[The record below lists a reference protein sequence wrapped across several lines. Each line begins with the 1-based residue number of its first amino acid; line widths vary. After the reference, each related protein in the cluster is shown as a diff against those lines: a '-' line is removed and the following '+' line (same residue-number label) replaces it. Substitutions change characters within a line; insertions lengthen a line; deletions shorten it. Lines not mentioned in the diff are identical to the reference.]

1 MEDILN
7 VQMPPEPEPQSQSP
21 IVEVEEREEIP
32 HEDIFK
38 SQHTSGKPHPVHDHT
53 SKEIKQNITEV
64 INEQNDVIQPQ
75 VTCGQTTPAKKKR
88 VATDKQK
95 AHLAKARA
103 KASERRRLLKE
114 QRQRI
119 QNEVNRKIKE
129 ENEND
134 ISQTAGSLRQEAQSS
149 INMEEVPKE
158 APKRVTAIGKDNV
171 VSLTEH
177 ISPHHMSNQ
186 HISISRKDFDDIIQS
201 GIDKYEIKRKARKSE
216 KNKIKEKE
224 KAKLLEQ
231 QQNLLSVQNQ
241 AMNQQR
247 VTNNRA
253 NMVHQAVMRG
263 ATGQQNTGD
272 VWSQYCF

>member
-7 VQMPPEPEPQSQSP
+7 VQMPPEPEPDP
-21 IVEVEEREEIP
+21 MVDVEEREQIP
-32 HEDIFK
+32 QEEIFK
-38 SQHTSGKPHPVHDHT
+38 PQVVPDKPNVVQPKVT
-53 SKEIKQNITEV
+53 YGQENITEV
-64 INEQNDVIQPQ
+64 IDEQNDVIQ
-75 VTCGQTTPAKKKR
+75 TIETPPKKKR

-119 QNEVNRKIKE
+119 QDEVNRKIKE
-129 ENEND
+129 ENQKD
-134 ISQTAGSLRQEAQSS
+134 ISQEAQSS
-149 INMEEVPKE
+149 INMEE
-158 APKRVTAIGKDNV
+158 APKRITAIHNPQVTNVKPEVTFGKDKV

-177 ISPHHMSNQ
+177 ISPQDMPNQ
-186 HISISRKDFDDIIQS
+186 NISISRKDFDDIIQS
-201 GIDKYEIKRKARKSE
+201 GIEKYEIKRKARKAE

-231 QQNLLSVQNQ
+231 QQNLLSAQNH

-263 ATGQQNTGD
+263 ATSQQNTGD

>member
-64 INEQNDVIQPQ
+64 IDEQNDVIQPQ

-134 ISQTAGSLRQEAQSS
+134 ISQEAQSS
-149 INMEEVPKE
+149 INMEEASHSNRE

-186 HISISRKDFDDIIQS
+186 HISISRKDFDDTI
-201 GIDKYEIKRKARKSE
+201 GY
-216 KNKIKEKE
+216 
-224 KAKLLEQ
+224 
-231 QQNLLSVQNQ
+231 
-241 AMNQQR
+241 
-247 VTNNRA
+247 
-253 NMVHQAVMRG
+253 
-263 ATGQQNTGD
+263 
-272 VWSQYCF
+272 

>member
-7 VQMPPEPEPQSQSP
+7 VQMPPEPEPDP
-21 IVEVEEREEIP
+21 MVDVEEREEIP
-32 HEDIFK
+32 QEEIFK
-38 SQHTSGKPHPVHDHT
+38 PQVVPDKPNVVQ
-53 SKEIKQNITEV
+53 ENITEV
-64 INEQNDVIQPQ
+64 IDEQNDVIQ
-75 VTCGQTTPAKKKR
+75 TIETPPPKKKR

-119 QNEVNRKIKE
+119 QDEVNRKIKE
-129 ENEND
+129 ENQKD
-134 ISQTAGSLRQEAQSS
+134 ISQEAQAS
-149 INMEEVPKE
+149 INMEE
-158 APKRVTAIGKDNV
+158 APKRITAIHNPQVTNVKDKV

-177 ISPHHMSNQ
+177 ISPQDMPNQ

-201 GIDKYEIKRKARKSE
+201 GIEKYEIKRKARKAE

-231 QQNLLSVQNQ
+231 QQNLLSAQNH

-263 ATGQQNTGD
+263 ATSQQNTGD

>member
-1 MEDILN
+1 M
-7 VQMPPEPEPQSQSP
+7 
-21 IVEVEEREEIP
+21 
-32 HEDIFK
+32 
-38 SQHTSGKPHPVHDHT
+38 
-53 SKEIKQNITEV
+53 
-64 INEQNDVIQPQ
+64 
-75 VTCGQTTPAKKKR
+75 
-88 VATDKQK
+88 
-95 AHLAKARA
+95 
-103 KASERRRLLKE
+103 
-114 QRQRI
+114 
-119 QNEVNRKIKE
+119 
-129 ENEND
+129 
-134 ISQTAGSLRQEAQSS
+134 
-149 INMEEVPKE
+149 
-158 APKRVTAIGKDNV
+158 
-171 VSLTEH
+171 
-177 ISPHHMSNQ
+177 
-186 HISISRKDFDDIIQS
+186 IQS